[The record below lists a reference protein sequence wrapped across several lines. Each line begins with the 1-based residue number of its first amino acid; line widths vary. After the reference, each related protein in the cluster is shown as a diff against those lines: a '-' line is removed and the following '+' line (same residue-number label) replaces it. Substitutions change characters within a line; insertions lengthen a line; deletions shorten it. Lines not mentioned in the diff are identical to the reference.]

1 MKKFIRYAV
10 KDSLEDLEF
19 LMDEGFPEENIND
32 EWENQV
38 VLSGKH
44 GLRFMY
50 NTDYVS
56 RTKHPHLKA
65 KDLHELLDRWIAEFE
80 EDKARL
86 EQDIKDKIWDAE
98 N

>member
-1 MKKFIRYAV
+1 MKKFIRFAV

-19 LMDEGFPEENIND
+19 LMDEGFPEQDINEN
-32 EWENQV
+32 WENQV

-50 NTDYVS
+50 NTDYVT
-56 RTKHPHLKA
+56 RTKHSHLKA

-80 EDKARL
+80 KDKARWQ
-86 EQDIKDKIWDAE
+86 QDINDKIYDAE

>member
-1 MKKFIRYAV
+1 MRKFIRFAV

-19 LMDEGFPEENIND
+19 TLDEGFPEQDIDENLESTI
-32 EWENQV
+32 

-80 EDKARL
+80 KDKARWQ
-86 EQDIKDKIWDAE
+86 QDINDKIYDAE